1 MACATLKRSLDFDP
15 VHSHGRPSKRQR
27 CVPMCVSPSSSP
39 PTTSTSDYSPS
50 PFSDACPKMTPEA
63 MAAGIREEIRRLHRR
78 KQLHFN
84 PQGGASGHHAAVDA
98 DSSSSESS
106 SPGPASPTSAFVHHQ
121 HQPSVSRD
129 KPLFTFRQVGIIC
142 ERMLSERETQLRE
155 EYDRILNMKLS
166 EQYDAFVKFSNDQL
180 HRRFDV
186 STAPSYLS

>member
-39 PTTSTSDYSPS
+39 PTTRNDSSPS
-50 PFSDACPKMTPEA
+50 PFADICPKMTPEM
-63 MAAGIREEIRRLHRR
+63 MAAGIREEIRRLYRR
-78 KQLHFN
+78 RQLHFN
-84 PQGGASGHHAAVDA
+84 PHQEVQG
-98 DSSSSESS
+98 DSSSDSAGSPPPSSFACTYSS
-106 SPGPASPTSAFVHHQ
+106 S
-121 HQPSVSRD
+121 SRD

-142 ERMLSERETQLRE
+142 ERLLTERETQLRE

-180 HRRFDV
+180 HRRFEV
-186 STAPSYLS
+186 SAAPSYLS

>member
-27 CVPMCVSPSSSP
+27 CVPMSISPSSSP
-39 PTTSTSDYSPS
+39 PTTRNDYSPS
-50 PFSDACPKMTPEA
+50 PSPFAELCPKMTPEI

-78 KQLHFN
+78 RQLHFN
-84 PQGGASGHHAAVDA
+84 PNQEVQSDSS
-98 DSSSSESS
+98 DSSSSPSATS
-106 SPGPASPTSAFVHHQ
+106 FAASYAPNY
-121 HQPSVSRD
+121 RD
-129 KPLFTFRQVGIIC
+129 KPLFTFRQVGMIC

-180 HRRFDV
+180 HRRFEL
-186 STAPSYLS
+186 SATPSYLS